1 MYWVLSNILI
11 LKVIAHGDYCDL
23 DPKNGGYIIQKI
35 DFTRDIEQLQEFV
48 EEVGNTHG
56 GDAPEC
62 YELVLKHAREEF
74 SWREGEDCKSPAE
87 RHIPQCIN
95 FEFSPQ
101 THGTRRRR
109 LTTCLCWYM
118 LLYVCY
124 HLNFFTRSCCIGLV
138 NLC

>member
-1 MYWVLSNILI
+1 MYWILSNILI

-74 SWREGEDCKSPAE
+74 SWREGEDCKSLLRDISRNASIWSFP
-87 RHIPQCIN
+87 
-95 FEFSPQ
+95 
-101 THGTRRRR
+101 RRP
-109 LTTCLCWYM
+109 M
-118 LLYVCY
+118 V
-124 HLNFFTRSCCIGLV
+124 LV
-138 NLC
+138 D